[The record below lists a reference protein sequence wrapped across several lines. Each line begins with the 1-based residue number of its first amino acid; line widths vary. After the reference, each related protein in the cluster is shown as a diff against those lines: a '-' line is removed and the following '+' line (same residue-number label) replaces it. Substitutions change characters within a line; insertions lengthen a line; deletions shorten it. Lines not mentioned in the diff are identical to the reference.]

1 MESVEEKW
9 KRYVKITEE
18 ALKRVKVVD
27 PLGEKLLD
35 MCRRYVEDSKYFAER
50 GDYATALAAISY
62 AHAWIDVGTYI
73 GLLKGDD
80 DQLFILGDQSGA
92 KREV

>member
-1 MESVEEKW
+1 MHSGGSPVESVEEKW

-18 ALKRVKVVD
+18 ALKRVKIAD

-35 MCRRYVEDSKYFAER
+35 MCRRYLNDSKYFAGQ
-50 GDYATALAAISY
+50 GDYATALAAVSY
-62 AHAWIDVGTYI
+62 AHAWIDVGTYM

-80 DQLFILGDQSGA
+80 DQLFIIGD
-92 KREV
+92 

>member
-1 MESVEEKW
+1 VEGVEEKYN
-9 KRYVKITEE
+9 RYIKLTET
-18 ALKRVKVVD
+18 ALSRVKVVQ

-35 MCRRYVEDSKYFAER
+35 MCRRYVSDAKYFAEQ

-80 DQLFILGDQSGA
+80 EHLFIMGD
-92 KREV
+92 

>member
-1 MESVEEKW
+1 VESVEEKW
-9 KRYVKITEE
+9 RRYVRVTEE
-18 ALKRVKVVD
+18 ALRRAKIVD

-35 MCRRYVEDSKYFAER
+35 MCRRYLNDSKYFAEQ
-50 GDYATALAAISY
+50 GDYATALAAVSY

-80 DQLFILGDQSGA
+80 DQLFMIGD
-92 KREV
+92 

>member
-1 MESVEEKW
+1 MEGIEEKYR
-9 KRYVKITEE
+9 RYVNITEE
-18 ALKRVKVVD
+18 ALRRVKIVD

-35 MCRRYVEDSKYFAER
+35 MCRRYLDDSKYFAEQ

-80 DQLFILGDQSGA
+80 DQLFILGD
-92 KREV
+92 